1 MAATSPS
8 IPQLFTELDR
18 FAKDGNYAKAQKIA
32 NKILQEKPDDKEAFH
47 CKVIA
52 LIHQSFFR
60 EAVDVI
66 NSAPK
71 KGIEIDLH
79 FEKAYCLYRLNKTQ
93 EALDILNAIAEPLQH
108 EKELKAQ
115 VLYRLEDYRAC
126 LDLYRDLIKNSQ
138 DDYGDERETNLAAV
152 IAAASQWGRLKM
164 DDPGLR
170 EDTYELCYNSACLSL
185 GQSDVEVAQQ
195 KLRRAEELCQRS
207 LQDDPDVAE
216 EEIESEMGVV
226 RTQLAYTYQLQG
238 KNDDAQK
245 LYNQVLKCKPN
256 DLALAAVASNNVITL
271 NKDRDVFDS
280 KKKVKATTA
289 DGLEHKLTGTQQ
301 RTMAFNRCL
310 LLFYTNQLEACRSLI
325 STLETKYPESDFP
338 CLMRAS
344 LLHREKH
351 SDKAVELLKNYAGSH
366 DNTAMNVK
374 LTLVQLYLAQG
385 NIRSACTTLRSI
397 KDLAYKPGVVSAL
410 VTLYS
415 HLGDVNTAV
424 EVLDDAVE
432 HAQKNKELMRQSEV
446 LSLMRENVAYKLQH
460 GKAKE
465 AVDMLEKLH
474 KEDPRDVKTL
484 AQLIKAYSRL
494 NLKKAEHYS
503 EKLAPL
509 DTTSQSTPVAVDEL
523 EMSLSTMGSRYGRAK
538 VKQEGGDTE
547 MEDLT
552 KDLVVKRRKRKRKRG
567 KLPKNYNS
575 EVDPDPE
582 RWIPKR
588 ERTYYKGKRQ
598 KKGAAVGKGTQGAA
612 APTEAS
618 SSPKTPGS
626 PKPASPPGT
635 PSAGGSSASVVPPR
649 QQQPQAAKKK
659 QRPKK
664 KKGGW

>member
-32 NKILQEKPDDKEAFH
+32 NKKKPDDKEAFH
-47 CKVIA
+47 CKVIS
-52 LIHQSFFR
+52 LIHQSYFR

-71 KGIEIDLH
+71 KGIDIELR
-79 FEKAYCLYRLNKTQ
+79 FEKAYSLYRINKTQ
-93 EALDILNAIAEPLQH
+93 EALDILNAIDEPTQH

-115 VLYRLEDYRAC
+115 VLYRLEEYRTC
-126 LDLYRDLIKNSQ
+126 LDLYKDLIKNSQ
-138 DDYGDERETNLAAV
+138 DEYGDERETNLAAV
-152 IAAASQWGRLKM
+152 ISAASQWGGLNM
-164 DDPGLR
+164 EDPGLR

-185 GQSDVEVAQQ
+185 GQNDIETAQE
-195 KLRRAEELCQRS
+195 KLKKAEELCQTS
-207 LQDDPDVAE
+207 LQDDPDIAE

-226 RTQLAYTYQLQG
+226 RTQLAFTYQLQG
-238 KNDDAQK
+238 KNEDAQK
-245 LYNQVLKCKPN
+245 LYNQVLKSKPN

-289 DGLEHKLTGTQQ
+289 DGLEHKLTESQQ
-301 RTMAFNRCL
+301 RTMTFNRCL
-310 LLFYTNQLEACRSLI
+310 LLLYTNQFEACRSLI
-325 STLETKYPESDFP
+325 STLEAKYPESDFP
-338 CLMRAS
+338 CLMKAS

-351 SDKAVELLKNYAGSH
+351 SDKAVETLKNYADSH
-366 DNTAMNVK
+366 DSTAMNVK

-397 KDLAYKPGVVSAL
+397 KDLAYKPGVVSGL

-415 HLGDVNTAV
+415 HLGDVSAAV

-432 HAQKNKELMRQSEV
+432 HAQKNKELMRQTEV
-446 LSLMRENVAYKLQH
+446 LSLMRENVAYKLEH
-460 GKAKE
+460 GRAKE

-494 NLKKAEHYS
+494 NPKKAEHYS
-503 EKLAPL
+503 EKLTPL
-509 DTTSQSTPVAVDEL
+509 DTASNTPVNVDEL
-523 EMSLSTMGSRYGRAK
+523 EMSHSAMGSRYGRAR
-538 VKQEGGDTE
+538 VKQDTE
-547 MEDLT
+547 MEKLT
-552 KDLVVKRRKRKRKRG
+552 KDIIVKRRQRKRKKG

-598 KKGAAVGKGTQGAA
+598 KKGASVGKGTQGSA
-612 APTEAS
+612 APADAS

-635 PSAGGSSASVVPPR
+635 PSAGSSTANVVPPR

>member
-1 MAATSPS
+1 MAASSPS

-18 FAKDGNYAKAQKIA
+18 FGKDGNFEKAQKIA

-47 CKVIA
+47 CKVVS
-52 LIHQSFFR
+52 LIHQSCFR

-71 KGIEIDLH
+71 KGINIELR
-79 FEKAYCLYRLNKTQ
+79 FEKAYSLYRLNKAQ
-93 EALDILNAIAEPLQH
+93 EALNILNAIDEPTQQ

-126 LDLYRDLIKNSQ
+126 LELYKDLIKNSQ

-152 IAAASQWGRLKM
+152 ISAAAQWGGLEM

-185 GQSDVEVAQQ
+185 GQNDVEAAEV
-195 KLRRAEELCQRS
+195 KLKKAEELCETS
-207 LQDDPDVAE
+207 LQDDPDIAE
-216 EEIESEMGVV
+216 EEIEAEMGVV
-226 RTQLAYTYQLQG
+226 RTQLAYAYQVQG
-238 KNDDAQK
+238 KNDEAQK
-245 LYNQVLKCKPN
+245 LYNQVLKSKPN
-256 DLALAAVASNNVITL
+256 DLALAAVASNNIITL

-289 DGLEHKLTGTQQ
+289 DGLEHKLTAAQQ
-301 RTMAFNRCL
+301 KSLLFNRCL
-310 LLFYTNQLEACRSLI
+310 LSFYSNQLEACRNLI
-325 STLETKYPESDFP
+325 STLEANYADSDFP
-338 CLMRAS
+338 CLMKAS

-351 SDKAVELLKNYAGSH
+351 SDKAVELLKKYAADHEDTS
-366 DNTAMNVK
+366 MSVK

-385 NIRSACTTLRSI
+385 NVQDACTMLRSI
-397 KDLAYKPGVVSAL
+397 KDIAHKPGVVSSL
-410 VTLYS
+410 VTMYS
-415 HLGDVNTAV
+415 HLGDTNAAV
-424 EVLDDAVE
+424 TVLDDAVE
-432 HAQKNKELMRQSEV
+432 FAQKNKHTMRQSEV
-446 LSLMRENVAYKLQH
+446 LTLMRENVAYKLHH

-484 AQLIKAYSRL
+484 AQLIKAYSRV
-494 NLKKAEHYS
+494 NPKKAEHYS
-503 EKLAPL
+503 EKLTPL
-509 DTTSQSTPVAVDEL
+509 DASSTDAALDVDKL
-523 EMSLSTMGSRYGRAK
+523 EMSHNAFGSRYGRSR
-538 VKQEGGDTE
+538 VKQEGRDTE
-547 MEDLT
+547 MEELRQDII
-552 KDLVVKRRKRKRKRG
+552 VKRRKRKRKRG

-598 KKGAAVGKGTQGAA
+598 KKGASVGKGTQGAA
-612 APTEAS
+612 APTESS

-635 PSAGGSSASVVPPR
+635 PSSGGAAANVVPPR

>member
-8 IPQLFTELDR
+8 IPQLFTELDK
-18 FAKDGNYAKAQKIA
+18 FAKDGNYVKAQKIA

-47 CKVIA
+47 CKVIC
-52 LIHQSFFR
+52 LIHQSCFR

-66 NSAPK
+66 RSASN
-71 KGIEIDLH
+71 KGIDIELR

-93 EALDILNAIAEPLQH
+93 EALDILDAIAEPTQA

-115 VLYRLEDYRAC
+115 ILYRLEDYRTC
-126 LDLYRDLIKNSQ
+126 LDLYKDLIKNSQ
-138 DDYGDERETNLAAV
+138 DEYGDERETNLAAV
-152 IAAASQWGRLKM
+152 IAAASQWGGLQM
-164 DDPGLR
+164 EVPGLR
-170 EDTYELCYNSACLSL
+170 EDTYELCYNAACLSL
-185 GQSDVEVAQQ
+185 GQNDVEAAQQ
-195 KLRRAEELCQRS
+195 KLKRAEELCQKS
-207 LQDDPDVAE
+207 LEDDPDIAE

-245 LYNQVLKCKPN
+245 LYNQVLKSKPD
-256 DLALAAVASNNVITL
+256 DLALAAVASNNIITL
-271 NKDRDVFDS
+271 NRDRDVFDS
-280 KKKVKATTA
+280 KKKVKSMTA
-289 DGLEHKLTGTQQ
+289 DGLEHKSTASQQ

-325 STLETKYPESDFP
+325 STLETKYPGSDFP

-351 SDKAVELLKNYAGSH
+351 SDKAIELLKNYADSH
-366 DNTAMNVK
+366 DDTATNVK

-385 NIRSACTTLRSI
+385 NVSTACTTLRSI

-410 VTLYS
+410 VTMYS
-415 HLGDVNTAV
+415 HLGDVSSAV
-424 EVLDDAVE
+424 GVLDDAVE
-432 HAQKNKELMRQSEV
+432 HAQKNKAMMRQSEV

-474 KEDPRDVKTL
+474 KEDSRDVKTL

-494 NLKKAEHYS
+494 NPQKAEYYS
-503 EKLAPL
+503 EKLKPL
-509 DTTSQSTPVAVDEL
+509 DTQAQSSSINVEEL
-523 EMSLSTMGSRYGRAK
+523 EMSLSTMGSRYGRARM
-538 VKQEGGDTE
+538 KQEGGDTE
-547 MEDLT
+547 MVDLT
-552 KDLVVKRRKRKRKRG
+552 KESFVKRRKRKRKRG
-567 KLPKNYNS
+567 KLPKNYNA

-598 KKGAAVGKGTQGAA
+598 KKGASVGKGTQGAA
-612 APTEAS
+612 APSDAS

-635 PSAGGSSASVVPPR
+635 PSASGSTANVVPPR

-659 QRPKK
+659 QRTKK